1 MILEDFKND
10 NSYGHYAN
18 TLEMLLL
25 CDIMMGTLDG
35 SSPHSTIKS
44 IQSSYQKYSSKIIP
58 HIVSRV
64 LFMASNIQSCRDLWK
79 GDNRKSRPNFGL
91 MMIKHSEKESI
102 ELNAMLLD
110 QAARI
115 LKDYNDSSKAG
126 FQYIMAGHMYN
137 KMNLLAQSIR
147 CYVIALYEYNCKG
160 WNFIE
165 VSLFCAEWI
174 VLEPYQPYTPTAC
187 VNLCFSRAVFE
198 LL

>member
-35 SSPHSTIKS
+35 SSLHSTIKS

-137 KMNLLAQSIR
+137 KMNLDDLLLHLHGR
-147 CYVIALYEYNCKG
+147 TT
-160 WNFIE
+160 
-165 VSLFCAEWI
+165 
-174 VLEPYQPYTPTAC
+174 TPTKMKKDKRK
-187 VNLCFSRAVFE
+187 NKTMKRMFHPDPNKRSDEFE
-198 LL
+198 